1 MIETDAGMFQC
12 IGSNSAGSTQAAARL
27 EIATPSKSIVSLYEL
42 IKSNVKMEKRTFLA
56 ILDEHQNSK
65 LKSIDLGISKWK
77 PSVTLWDFFL
87 LQNYNF
93 LVINRIFRFRMSV
106 LNHFTTF
113 ISRFPFFFSYFFY
126 VHLWFSS
133 MIVLHAILR
142 LNICSCGL

>member
-27 EIATPSKSIVSLYEL
+27 EIATPSKSIVSLYKL

>member
-1 MIETDAGMFQC
+1 MFQC

-27 EIATPSKSIVSLYEL
+27 EIATPSKSIVSLYKL

>member
-27 EIATPSKSIVSLYEL
+27 EIATPSKSIVSLYKL

-65 LKSIDLGISKWK
+65 LKSIDLGISKS
-77 PSVTLWDFFL
+77 SVTFWDFFL

-113 ISRFPFFFSYFFY
+113 ISRFPFFFFQFFFY

>member
-27 EIATPSKSIVSLYEL
+27 EIATPSKSIVSLYKL

-65 LKSIDLGISKWK
+65 LKSINLGISKWK

>member
-27 EIATPSKSIVSLYEL
+27 EIATPSKSIVSLYKL

-77 PSVTLWDFFL
+77 PSVTLWDFF
-87 LQNYNF
+87 
-93 LVINRIFRFRMSV
+93 
-106 LNHFTTF
+106 FT
-113 ISRFPFFFSYFFY
+113 SK
-126 VHLWFSS
+126 L
-133 MIVLHAILR
+133 
-142 LNICSCGL
+142 